1 MERTT
6 KTEGGFLVT
15 NPTRQRAIE
24 RFSQRIRHR
33 LPTRIKDVRL
43 FGSVAR
49 GTDSPESDVDILVLV
64 ESDDRET
71 TDIIMDIAVEINLD
85 FDVVIAPIIMT
96 RSHYANP
103 LFRETAFFQ
112 ALEQEGVS
120 L

>member
-1 MERTT
+1 M
-6 KTEGGFLVT
+6 T
-15 NPTRQRAIE
+15 NSIRQQAIE
-24 RFSQRIRHR
+24 RFSQTIRQK
-33 LPTRIKDVRL
+33 LPTIVSDIRL

-64 ESDDRET
+64 ENDDRET
-71 TDIIMDIAVEINLD
+71 TDIIMETAVDINLD
-85 FDVVIAPIIMT
+85 YDVVIAPIIIT